1 MYSPSV
7 NGRGRDPA
15 HSPNIYDHAMAED
28 AEEAHGSRA
37 ERKERTRRAILD
49 AALALAA
56 DSNLAAISLRQ
67 VAKQVG
73 VVPTAF
79 YRHFGSLEL
88 LGLALVDE
96 SFRSLRL
103 MLLDVWR
110 HAPEYR
116 DFIDGSLPIV
126 ADHVRDNRSHYA
138 FIARERVAGPPRV
151 REAIDHEIALITREL
166 ATDIARTGAAEQYS
180 SADIA
185 LLADLIVSFVVTMA
199 ERLVDDPDSEARTL
213 DQARTQLRML
223 LVGALNWR
231 SREPAEDH

>member
-1 MYSPSV
+1 MGEPGAS
-7 NGRGRDPA
+7 
-15 HSPNIYDHAMAED
+15 
-28 AEEAHGSRA
+28 GSRA

-56 DSNLAAISLRQ
+56 DSSLGAISLRQ

-116 DFIDGSLPIV
+116 DVIDGSLPIV
-126 ADHVRDNRSHYA
+126 AQHVRENRAHYA
-138 FIARERVAGPPRV
+138 FIARERTAGSPRI
-151 REAIDHEIALITREL
+151 REAINHEIELTTREL
-166 ATDIARTGAAEQYS
+166 ATDIARSGAAEHYS
-180 SADIA
+180 STDIA
-185 LLADLIVSFVVTMA
+185 LLADLVVSFVVTMA
-199 ERLVDDPDSEARTL
+199 ERLVDDPGAEAQTL

-223 LVGALNWR
+223 LVGAFNWR
-231 SREPAEDH
+231 SREPL

>member
-1 MYSPSV
+1 
-7 NGRGRDPA
+7 
-15 HSPNIYDHAMAED
+15 MAYHRTVTTQTGAPD
-28 AEEAHGSRA
+28 TTSRA

-56 DSNLAAISLRQ
+56 DSTLTAVSLRQ

-88 LGLALVDE
+88 VGLALVDE
-96 SFRSLRL
+96 SFRSLRE

-126 ADHVRDNRSHYA
+126 AQHVREHRSHYA
-138 FIARERVAGPPRV
+138 FIARERIAGPTRV
-151 REAIDHEIALITREL
+151 REAINREIDLTTREL
-166 ATDIARTGAAEQYS
+166 ATDIARSGAAVHYS
-180 SADIA
+180 STDIG

-199 ERLVDDPDSEARTL
+199 ERRVDDPDSEARTL
-213 DQARTQLRML
+213 EQARTQLRML

-231 SREPAEDH
+231 SRDAVAEG

>member
-1 MYSPSV
+1 MGEPGAS
-7 NGRGRDPA
+7 
-15 HSPNIYDHAMAED
+15 
-28 AEEAHGSRA
+28 GSRA

-56 DSNLAAISLRQ
+56 DSSLGAISLRQ

-116 DFIDGSLPIV
+116 DVIDGSLPIV
-126 ADHVRDNRSHYA
+126 AQHVRENRSHYA
-138 FIARERVAGPPRV
+138 FIARERTAGPPRV
-151 REAIDHEIALITREL
+151 REAISHEIELITHEL
-166 ATDIARTGAAEQYS
+166 ATDIARSGAAEHYS
-180 SADIA
+180 STDIA
-185 LLADLIVSFVVTMA
+185 LLADLVVSFVVTMA
-199 ERLVDDPDSEARTL
+199 ERLVDDPGAEAQTL

-231 SREPAEDH
+231 SREPATGT

>member
-1 MYSPSV
+1 MTSEPELLSGEQPS
-7 NGRGRDPA
+7 GEGA
-15 HSPNIYDHAMAED
+15 GET
-28 AEEAHGSRA
+28 RA

-49 AALALAA
+49 AGLTLAA
-56 DSNLAAISLRQ
+56 DSNLSAVSLRQ

-79 YRHFGSLEL
+79 YRHFDSLEL

-96 SFRSLRL
+96 SFRSLRS
-103 MLLDVWR
+103 MLTDVWR

-126 ADHVRDNRSHYA
+126 AEHVRDNRAHYA

-151 REAIDHEIALITREL
+151 REAIGHEIEQTTREL
-166 ATDIARTGAAEQYS
+166 ASDIARSGAAEHYS
-180 SADIA
+180 SDDIG

-199 ERLVDDPDSEARTL
+199 ERLVDDPDSEERTL
-213 DQARTQLRML
+213 AQARTQLRML

-231 SREPAEDH
+231 SREGT

>member
-1 MYSPSV
+1 MGEPGAS
-7 NGRGRDPA
+7 
-15 HSPNIYDHAMAED
+15 
-28 AEEAHGSRA
+28 GSRA

-56 DSNLAAISLRQ
+56 DSSLGAISLRQ

-116 DFIDGSLPIV
+116 DVIDGSLPIV
-126 ADHVRDNRSHYA
+126 AQHVRENRTHYA
-138 FIARERVAGPPRV
+138 FIARERTAGSPRI
-151 REAIDHEIALITREL
+151 REAINHEIELITREL
-166 ATDIARTGAAEQYS
+166 ATDIARSGAAEHYS
-180 SADIA
+180 STDIA
-185 LLADLIVSFVVTMA
+185 LLADLVVSFVVTMA
-199 ERLVDDPDSEARTL
+199 ERLVDDPDAEAQTL

-231 SREPAEDH
+231 SREPATGT